1 MKFFGSTKFST
12 YFKEQGF
19 NSKDLPKV
27 YYDDEIDDYDDDDDD
42 DSNDDDDL

>member
-27 YYDDEIDDYDDDDDD
+27 CNDDDDDYSD
-42 DSNDDDDL
+42 DDDDL